1 MTPAAFKSWRSRL
14 AISQADAATLLNR
27 SLRSVQAYEAGF
39 EVQGLPRPIPKEI
52 RLAMWAIE
60 EGVLD
65 WDGQEMQN

>member
-1 MTPAAFKSWRSRL
+1 MTPQAFRNWRHRL
-14 AISQADAATLLNR
+14 GIPQADAATLLNR
-27 SLRSVQAYEAGF
+27 SLRSIQAYEAGF

-60 EGVLD
+60 QGVLD